1 MSSSRAD
8 ICCVCF
14 VCVCVLGVRQIRTFY
29 HRSFKSHIRDEV
41 VTSLSLLLLQLDRYP
56 SHRSLLDTPHQ
67 VGHEPVWCALFRIR
81 RPNNVT
87 VLPGD
92 LVTEPLAGDY
102 GNVLADTLVGV
113 KVVREASV
121 VLFNDDPRSLLH
133 RLGPYSTLYK
143 MRIIHTTREPSQ
155 TILVVHRTPSIG
167 YKQHTHHL
175 PSSPRRSTC
184 VLEHLCAC
192 ALPWKPG
199 EYARRGRGRS
209 PRGALPAIEPAAER
223 RVRCCGDGM
232 FKLLRTAYGGAPVSD
247 LHTHRNGE
255 SETKR

>member
-1 MSSSRAD
+1 M
-8 ICCVCF
+8 CVG
-14 VCVCVLGVRQIRTFY
+14 VLWQIRTFY
-29 HRSFKSHIRDEV
+29 HRSFKSHIRDKV

-81 RPNNVT
+81 RPNN
-87 VLPGD
+87 LPSD

-113 KVVREASV
+113 EVVREASV

-143 MRIIHTTREPSQ
+143 MRIIHTTREPSH

-175 PSSPRRSTC
+175 SSSPISSTC
-184 VLEHLCAC
+184 VL
-192 ALPWKPG
+192 
-199 EYARRGRGRS
+199 
-209 PRGALPAIEPAAER
+209 
-223 RVRCCGDGM
+223 
-232 FKLLRTAYGGAPVSD
+232 
-247 LHTHRNGE
+247 
-255 SETKR
+255 